1 MSRFNPTK
9 DEQIAVLT
17 QEREK
22 FRGLFH
28 KAQGMLDHDEIK
40 RLRGLCCTYAAIIEN
55 QEKQLKIREKQIKIL
70 EGLKGIVWMPIPTDT
85 PIM

>member
-1 MSRFNPTK
+1 MRKLNPSK
-9 DEQIAVLT
+9 DEQIAILK

-40 RLRGLCCTYAAIIEN
+40 RLRHIIVRQAAQI
-55 QEKQLKIREKQIKIL
+55 KQLEEMRSIAWI
-70 EGLKGIVWMPIPTDT
+70 PIATDE

>member
-9 DEQIAVLT
+9 DEQIEVLT

-40 RLRGLCCTYAAIIEN
+40 RLRHIIV
-55 QEKQLKIREKQIKIL
+55 KQAMQIKEL
-70 EGLKGIVWMPIPTDT
+70 EELKGIKWPSMDL

>member
-1 MSRFNPTK
+1 MRKLNPTK
-9 DEQIAVLT
+9 DEQIFVLK

-22 FRGLFH
+22 FRGLYM

-40 RLRGLCCTYAAIIEN
+40 RLRSLCCKYVAQI
-55 QEKQLKIREKQIKIL
+55 KQLEEMRGIKWPSIDL
-70 EGLKGIVWMPIPTDT
+70 

>member
-1 MSRFNPTK
+1 MRKLFPTK
-9 DEQIAVLT
+9 DEQIEVLT

-28 KAQGMLDHDEIK
+28 KAQGMLDIDEIK
-40 RLRGLCCTYAAIIEN
+40 RLRHITV
-55 QEKQLKIREKQIKIL
+55 KQAMQIKEL
-70 EGLKGIVWMPIPTDT
+70 EELKGIRWPSMDL